1 MHISV
6 YLFFTNRSIY
16 LKAFVNW
23 SPKLPTQVCNSDFAE
38 FQLACQVT
46 VTEMHPN
53 VEPSLKV
60 ETIITHNIS
69 LTKIILETT
78 IFFIAKDVQSLH
90 MNFFKN

>member
-78 IFFIAKDVQSLH
+78 IFL
-90 MNFFKN
+90 